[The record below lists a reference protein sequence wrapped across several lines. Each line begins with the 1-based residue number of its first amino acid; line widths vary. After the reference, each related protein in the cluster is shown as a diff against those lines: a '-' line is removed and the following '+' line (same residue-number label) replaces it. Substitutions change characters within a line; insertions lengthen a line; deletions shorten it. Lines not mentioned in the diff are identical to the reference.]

1 MNVLVYDGPGTTP
14 GSVKHAVESLRD
26 FLEPYYA
33 VSTVT
38 VKVLQTEPW
47 MSKTSAVVFP
57 GGADLPY
64 VQACQ
69 PIIPRLKE
77 FVSKQGGVFIGFC
90 AGGYFGTSRVEFAQ
104 GNPAMEVSGSRDLR
118 FFPGIGRGPAY
129 DGFQYNSEAGAR
141 AVGLTLPDGSHF
153 STYFNGGSVFVD
165 ADKFENVEILATYTN
180 HPDVPSS
187 DSGKGQ
193 SENPAAVVLCN
204 VGRGKVLLTGPHPEF
219 NVRFMKKSTD
229 RHFLETVVEE
239 LKAQEINRLKFM
251 RTILT
256 KTGLNCNNDFNYVR
270 APNLT
275 PLFIASVPGKEKY
288 LQEMEDNLVHYG
300 AHASDV
306 GYYSE
311 LNAGSDTFQLY
322 KGYGASYNA
331 ASESLLHKEPDEVPK
346 ALIFPNENEET
357 PPSQYTPNFDM
368 SEYFRHLDAQNT
380 IGSLLLYGEVVTST
394 STILNNNKAIL
405 DSIPENTLLH
415 VGAIQVSGRGR
426 GGNTWINPKGVCAST
441 AVVTIPLKSPVTN
454 RSISVVFVQYL
465 SMLAYC
471 KAILS
476 YAPGFSD
483 IPVRIKWPNDLYALS
498 PSYYKRKNLKLVNTG
513 FEHRK
518 LPLSDVEPAY
528 LKISGLLV
536 NTHFINNK
544 YCLLVGCGINLTS
557 DGPTTSLQT
566 WINILNEERQQLNL
580 DLLPE
585 IKAEKLQALYMNN
598 LEVLLKEF
606 INYGAAEIL
615 PSYYDLWLHSNQIVT
630 LPDHGN
636 TQAMITGITEDYGLL
651 IAKEVKK
658 GSITQFTGNVYSLQP
673 DGNTFDIFKSLIAK
687 KVQT

>member
-1 MNVLVYDGPGTTP
+1 MNVLVYNGPGTTP

-33 VSTVT
+33 VSTVN

-69 PIIPRLKE
+69 PIIPRLKQ
-77 FVSKQGGVFIGFC
+77 FVSQQGGVFIGFC

-104 GNPAMEVSGSRDLR
+104 GDPTMEVSGSRDLQ
-118 FFPGIGRGPAY
+118 FFPGTGRGPAY
-129 DGFQYNSEAGAR
+129 SGFQYNSEAGAR
-141 AVGLTLPDGSHF
+141 AVGLTLPDGSQF

-165 ADKFENVEILATYTN
+165 ADKFDNVEILATYTD

-187 DSGKGQ
+187 DSGNGQ

-204 VGRGKVLLTGPHPEF
+204 VGKGKVLLTGPHPEF

-229 RHFLETVVEE
+229 KHFLQVVVGK
-239 LKAQEINRLKFM
+239 LQAQEKDRLKFM

-256 KTGLNCNNDFNYVR
+256 KTGLNCNNDFDYVR

-275 PLFIASVPGKEKY
+275 PLFIASAPGKRNY
-288 LQEMEDNLVHYG
+288 LEDMENNLVHHG
-300 AHASDV
+300 AHANDAKQ
-306 GYYSE
+306 YSE
-311 LNAGSDTFQLY
+311 LSAESDSFHLY
-322 KGYGASYNA
+322 KGYRASYDA
-331 ASESLLHKEPDEVPK
+331 ASASLLHKEPEEVSK
-346 ALIFPNENEET
+346 TLIFPGENEDI
-357 PPSQYTPNFDM
+357 PPFRYTPNFDM
-368 SEYFRHLDAQNT
+368 SEYFRHLNPQNT
-380 IGSLLLYGEVVTST
+380 LGSLLLYGEVVTST
-394 STILNNNKAIL
+394 STVLNSNRSLL
-405 DSIPENTLLH
+405 DSVPENTLLH
-415 VGAIQVSGRGR
+415 VGTIQVSGRGR

-441 AVVTIPLKSPVTN
+441 AVITMPLQSPVTN
-454 RSISVVFVQYL
+454 RNISVVFVQYL

-498 PSYYKRKNLKLVNTG
+498 PNYYKRKGLRLVHTG
-513 FEHRK
+513 FDHTK
-518 LPLSDVEPAY
+518 LPLGDVEPAY

-536 NTHFINNK
+536 NTHFVNNK
-544 YCLLVGCGINLTS
+544 YSLLVGCGINLTS
-557 DGPTTSLQT
+557 DGPTTSLQS
-566 WINILNEERQQLNL
+566 WIDILNEERQQFNL
-580 DLLPE
+580 DLLPA

-598 LEVLLKEF
+598 LEVILKQF

-651 IAKEVKK
+651 IAKELVS
-658 GSITQFTGNVYSLQP
+658 GSSTQFTGSVYNLQP

-687 KVQT
+687 KVQA